1 MKTKYTTIFSSHI
14 KPLVSEEKD
23 KYLALASLVD
33 LEEFVPSVDIEENY
47 DLLPVAFNAFVANR
61 VNKNGDVV
69 DTETALAMYKN
80 FINKPVNIEHN
91 RKSVIG
97 TILTA
102 GFSSFGED
110 KPLTQ
115 EEVKGSKEPF
125 NITLGG
131 IVWKITDQDLAN
143 KIENS
148 SDPTSEDYMN
158 ISASWELGFNDYNI
172 VIVEDGEEK
181 NIGNA
186 KEISDPKEIEKL
198 ESKLKGFGGEGK
210 LEDGSCVY
218 RKVINK
224 VIPLGIGLTEAPA
237 ADVKGVLA
245 ASEEK
250 EDTQIEAEIAEQ
262 KEEKISQNTKTNVS
276 IRKVEAMKIENITD
290 INDESLQTLKA
301 SAIHEYIQESLKD
314 ASEKFTSEKQEKED
328 ALAGANEKHEGLL
341 KEHETLKAELESVKE
356 KLASLETEKAEREM
370 LERFNQRMASFD
382 ERYDLTDED
391 RKVLASQVKDLS
403 DEEFAAFD
411 QNMTVLLSSKEK
423 TEEEV
428 VKEVEAHTAEEVV
441 EAAVENAEVE
451 KETVPVSSPAE
462 EPSITDKYSKA
473 FNIDQFDIKL

>member
-1 MKTKYTTIFSSHI
+1 MKTKYITTFSSHI

-33 LEEFVPSVDIEENY
+33 LEKFVPNVDTEENY

-110 KPLTQ
+110 KPLTE
-115 EEVKGSKEPF
+115 EEVKESKEPF

-172 VIVEDGEEK
+172 VVVEDGEEK

-186 KEISDPKEIEKL
+186 KEISDPKEIEEL
-198 ESKLKGFGGEGK
+198 ESKLRGFGGEGK
-210 LEDGSCVY
+210 LEDGSCIY

-237 ADVKGVLA
+237 ADVKGVLT

-250 EDTQIEAEIAEQ
+250 EDTQIEAEVAEQ

-301 SAIHEYIQESLKD
+301 SAIHEYIKESLRD
-314 ASEKFTSEKQEKED
+314 ASEKFTSEKQEKD
-328 ALAGANEKHEGLL
+328 GALSEAQEKHEGLL
-341 KEHETLKAELESVKE
+341 KEQESLKAELESVKE

-428 VKEVEAHTAEEVV
+428 KEVEAHTAEEVV

-462 EPSITDKYSKA
+462 EPSVTDKYSKA
-473 FNIDQFDIKL
+473 FNIDQFDIKV

>member
-33 LEEFVPSVDIEENY
+33 LEKFVPNVDTEENY

-110 KPLTQ
+110 KPLTE
-115 EEVKGSKEPF
+115 EEVKESKEPF

-172 VIVEDGEEK
+172 VVVEDGEEK

-186 KEISDPKEIEKL
+186 KEISDPKEIEEL
-198 ESKLKGFGGEGK
+198 ESKLRGFGGEGK
-210 LEDGSCVY
+210 LEDGSCIY

-237 ADVKGVLA
+237 ADVKGVLT

-250 EDTQIEAEIAEQ
+250 EDTQIEAEVAEQ

-301 SAIHEYIQESLKD
+301 SAIHEYIKESLRD
-314 ASEKFTSEKQEKED
+314 ASEKFSSEKQEKD
-328 ALAGANEKHEGLL
+328 GALSEAQEKHEGLL
-341 KEHETLKAELESVKE
+341 KEQESLKAELESVKE

-428 VKEVEAHTAEEVV
+428 KEVEAHTAEEVV

-462 EPSITDKYSKA
+462 EPSVTDKYSKA
-473 FNIDQFDIKL
+473 FNIDQFDIKV

>member
-1 MKTKYTTIFSSHI
+1 MKTKYITTFSSHI

-33 LEEFVPSVDIEENY
+33 LEKFVPNVDTEENY

-110 KPLTQ
+110 KPLTE
-115 EEVKGSKEPF
+115 EEVKESKEPF

-172 VIVEDGEEK
+172 VVVEDDEEK

-186 KEISDPKEIEKL
+186 KEISDPKEIEEL
-198 ESKLKGFGGEGK
+198 ESKLRGFGGEGK
-210 LEDGSCVY
+210 LEDGSCIY

-237 ADVKGVLA
+237 ADVKGVLT

-250 EDTQIEAEIAEQ
+250 EDTQIEAEVAEQ

-301 SAIHEYIQESLKD
+301 SAIHEYIKESLRD
-314 ASEKFTSEKQEKED
+314 ASEKFSSEKQEKD
-328 ALAGANEKHEGLL
+328 GALSEAQEKHEGLL
-341 KEHETLKAELESVKE
+341 KEQESLKAELESVKE

-428 VKEVEAHTAEEVV
+428 KEVEAHTAEEVV

-462 EPSITDKYSKA
+462 EPSVTDKYSKA
-473 FNIDQFDIKL
+473 FNIDQFDIKV

>member
-23 KYLALASLVD
+23 QYLALASMVD
-33 LEEFVPSVDIEENY
+33 LEKFVPNVDTDTNY

-69 DTETALAMYKN
+69 DTETAIAMHKN
-80 FINKPVNIEHN
+80 FVNKPVNIEHN

-102 GFSSFGED
+102 GFSSFGDD
-110 KPLTQ
+110 KPLTE
-115 EEVKGSKEPF
+115 EEVKDLKGPF
-125 NITLGG
+125 NVTLGG
-131 IVWKITDQDLAN
+131 IIWKITDQDLAD
-143 KIENS
+143 KIENA

-158 ISASWELGFNDYNI
+158 ISASWELGFNEYNI
-172 VIVEDGEEK
+172 VVLEADEK
-181 NIGNA
+181 NIENA
-186 KEISDPKEIEKL
+186 RIISDPKEVEAHEDKL
-198 ESKLKGFGGEGK
+198 RGFGGEGK
-210 LEDGSCVY
+210 LDDGSFIY
-218 RKVINK
+218 RKVVNK
-224 VIPLGIGLTEAPA
+224 VVPLGIGLTENPA
-237 ADVKGVLA
+237 ADVKGVLV
-245 ASEEK
+245 AS
-250 EDTQIEAEIAEQ
+250 EDTQIEAEVAEQ
-262 KEEKISQNTKTNVS
+262 NEEKISQNTKTNVS

-328 ALAGANEKHEGLL
+328 ALAEANEKHEGLL

-356 KLASLETEKAEREM
+356 KLASLETEKVEREM
-370 LERFNQRMASFD
+370 LEQFNQRMASFD

-403 DEEFAAFD
+403 QEEFAAFD
-411 QNMTVLLSSKEK
+411 KNMTVLLSSKVK
-423 TEEEV
+423 TEETEEV
-428 VKEVEAHTAEEVV
+428 VEEVEASVAEEVV
-441 EAAVENAEVE
+441 ESAVENAEIE

-462 EPSITDKYSKA
+462 EPSITEKYSKA
-473 FNIDQFDIKL
+473 FSIENFDIKF

>member
-1 MKTKYTTIFSSHI
+1 MKTKYITTFSSHI

-33 LEEFVPSVDIEENY
+33 LEKFVPNVDTEENY

-110 KPLTQ
+110 KPLTE
-115 EEVKGSKEPF
+115 EEVKESKEPF

-172 VIVEDGEEK
+172 VVVEDGEEK

-186 KEISDPKEIEKL
+186 KEISDPKEIEEL
-198 ESKLKGFGGEGK
+198 ESKLRGFGGEGK
-210 LEDGSCVY
+210 LEDGSCIY

-237 ADVKGVLA
+237 ADVKGVLT

-250 EDTQIEAEIAEQ
+250 EDTQIEAEVAEQ

-301 SAIHEYIQESLKD
+301 SAIHEYIKESLRD
-314 ASEKFTSEKQEKED
+314 ASEKFTSEKQEKD
-328 ALAGANEKHEGLL
+328 GALSEAQEKHEGLL
-341 KEHETLKAELESVKE
+341 KEQESLKAELESVKE

-403 DEEFAAFD
+403 DEEFDAFD

-428 VKEVEAHTAEEVV
+428 KEVEAYTAEEVV

-462 EPSITDKYSKA
+462 EPSVTDKYSKA
-473 FNIDQFDIKL
+473 FNIDQFDIKV

>member
-33 LEEFVPSVDIEENY
+33 LEKFVPNVDTEENY

-110 KPLTQ
+110 KPLTE
-115 EEVKGSKEPF
+115 EEVKESKEPF

-172 VIVEDGEEK
+172 VVVEDGEEK

-186 KEISDPKEIEKL
+186 KEISDPKEIEEL
-198 ESKLKGFGGEGK
+198 ESKLRGFGGEGK
-210 LEDGSCVY
+210 LEDGSCIY

-237 ADVKGVLA
+237 ADVKGVLT

-250 EDTQIEAEIAEQ
+250 EDTQIEAEVAEQ

-301 SAIHEYIQESLKD
+301 SAIHEYIKESLRD
-314 ASEKFTSEKQEKED
+314 ASEKFTSEKQEKD
-328 ALAGANEKHEGLL
+328 GALSEAQEKHEGLL
-341 KEHETLKAELESVKE
+341 KEQESLKAELESVKE

-428 VKEVEAHTAEEVV
+428 KEVEAHTAEEVV

-462 EPSITDKYSKA
+462 EPSVTDKYSKA
-473 FNIDQFDIKL
+473 FNIDQFDIKV